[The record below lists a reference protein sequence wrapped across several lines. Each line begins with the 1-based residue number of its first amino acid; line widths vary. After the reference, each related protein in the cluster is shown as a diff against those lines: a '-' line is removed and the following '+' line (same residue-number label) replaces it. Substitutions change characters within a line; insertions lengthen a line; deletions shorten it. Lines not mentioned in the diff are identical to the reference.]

1 MDSLKR
7 LFALASQVYFALGL
21 LLILSAFGGNEL
33 AAKPLWSRIFGSGTH
48 SEKIFTQL
56 IAKLNTF
63 ENYAFIEAYR
73 NETLRAFYSS
83 KLGDICWLKRY
94 DEDEVAGEVTDEL
107 VEFKT
112 PVFRYGNL
120 VGHCTAGDVTEL
132 ADKTR
137 AILIGLGEW
146 RE

>member
-1 MDSLKR
+1 MFS
-7 LFALASQVYFALGL
+7 GTE
-21 LLILSAFGGNEL
+21 I
-33 AAKPLWSRIFGSGTH
+33 AARPLWSRIFGSGTH
-48 SEKIFTQL
+48 SEKVLEQL
-56 IAKLNTF
+56 VAKLNTF
-63 ENYAFIEAYR
+63 DSYAFIEAYQSD
-73 NETLRAFYSS
+73 TLRAFYTN
-83 KLGDICWLKRY
+83 KNATICWLKRY
-94 DEDEVAGEVTDEL
+94 DEDELAGQVTDEL
-107 VEFKT
+107 VKFKT

>member
-1 MDSLKR
+1 M
-7 LFALASQVYFALGL
+7 L
-21 LLILSAFGGNEL
+21 LPFDGTVL
-33 AAKPLWSRIFGSGTH
+33 AAKPLWNRIFGSGAH
-48 SEKIFTQL
+48 SEKIFADL

-63 ENYAFIEAYR
+63 ENYAFTEAYR
-73 NETLRAFYSS
+73 NDTLRAFYSN
-83 KLGDICWLKRY
+83 KRGDICWLKRY
-94 DEDEVAGEVTDEL
+94 DEDEVAEQVTDEL

-132 ADKTR
+132 ADKAR